1 VTRRRLIFRTLSH
14 FRWSD
19 AAVCAGIIVATAV
32 LTGALMVGDSV
43 RGSLRDLTLQR
54 LGPVDDVL
62 SAGRFFP
69 QSLADRIAAAD
80 GFHADFEQIHPA
92 VILHGSAGASDQSVR
107 TADVQIG
114 AIDGPWIPVPSGNC
128 IANGQIAQSLP
139 GLHSGDSLLLSLPMP
154 TGSPLDAALSRRS
167 REDVTAN
174 LRATCQAIDSAHG
187 FASMFSLFAS
197 QRPPRNCWV
206 NLADLQSAIGQEDRA
221 NTLLVRAK
229 PTAKSDELQGILRQ
243 VMTLGDYGINVAKS
257 PDANQRV
264 INFNDTYF
272 LPPVVQAAE
281 AAAKQVDCPLIEAS
295 SYLVNTAAVLRD
307 GGSAIASG
315 LTPSPGTPGEGRG
328 GGFAGLPAP
337 TLTLPRSTEGGKN
350 AGSHATTDRAGNSD
364 GMIHYAMIAGLSSLD
379 GQAIGDDQIVLNQWA
394 ADHLHAKI
402 GDRIVL
408 QYYLRQPNGD
418 TKEVSSARQGV
429 GITLEVSQIL
439 PMSGFGT
446 DNSLTPAYKG
456 LTDSDSVSDWHAP
469 AGITIRKDWIGEDD
483 EAYWKRYRAAP
494 KLLVSLH
501 TAKRL
506 WDGPFGLITS
516 LRIPAAKSDAFAA
529 AFVKEID
536 PATMGFVFRP
546 IRQQQLDATSGSSDF
561 AGLFIGFSFF
571 LIVAAVMLTAMLMR
585 LNVEQRARQF
595 GLLAAIGFPAKS
607 LRRMALAE
615 GMLLAIVGAAIGVG
629 VAVGYTALM
638 MLGLRTWWIGAVGT
652 TAMRLHVV
660 PITLLYGFVGSVLVA
675 YLAILWSVWRIGKTS
690 AATLLAGGWGQ
701 RFISHRRRKWVAR
714 IGWLAV
720 LLGIGLL
727 LCSFG
732 KAIGPAEAFLSGG
745 TVLLFASLML
755 IFSVMQPR
763 REAARPQHTIPG
775 IGFRN
780 ISRHL
785 ARSVV
790 TMGLIALASFALV
803 TVAAMRGSGGQ
814 NVADPNSGAGGFRLM
829 LQADIS
835 LTGDLSTAQGRD
847 ALAIADTQDPLWSKG
862 HFVSMR
868 RWRGE
873 DISCLNLM
881 KPTNPTILS
890 VPSAFAD
897 RHAFTFVQTIKS
909 VVNPWTLL
917 QGDVAGIDGIPA
929 IADDETAQYILHLGL
944 GQSLTITDQT
954 GVSRKLVLVATLAT
968 SIFQG
973 ELLMGETDFQKLFPA
988 QGGASVV
995 LVDINAADAPA
1006 MSRLLAG
1013 ELSDFSVTLDQTADV
1028 LAAYQNVQNTYLAT
1042 FQVLGTLGLLLGAIG
1057 LAVVLL
1063 RSVVERRAELAM
1075 LAAIGFRRIDRLRML
1090 LIENGVLLLLGLGV
1104 GTVCAVIA
1112 MLPTLIQT
1120 ARHIHIWELLAA
1132 LGFILLAG
1140 MAALLVA
1147 VWCSNRSITPADL
1160 RSE

>member
-1 VTRRRLIFRTLSH
+1 VTRRRLILRTIRY
-14 FRWSD
+14 FRWSNL
-19 AAVCAGIIVATAV
+19 AVCAGIIVATAV

-43 RGSLRDLTLQR
+43 RGSLRDLTIER
-54 LGPVDDVL
+54 LGPVDDEL

-69 QSLADRIAAAD
+69 QSLANRIDAAD
-80 GFHADFEQIHPA
+80 GFRANFEQIHPA
-92 VILHGSAGASDQSVR
+92 VILHGSAGASDQSIR

-114 AIDGPWIPVPSGNC
+114 AIDGPWVPVAGGNC
-128 IANGQIAQSLP
+128 IVNGQIAESLP
-139 GLHSGDSLLLSLPMP
+139 DLHAGESLLLSLPMP
-154 TGSPLDAALSRRS
+154 SGSPLDAALSRRS

-174 LRATCQAIDSAHG
+174 LRATCQAIDSTPD

-206 NLADLQSAIGQEDRA
+206 NLADLQSAIGQENRA
-221 NTLLVRAK
+221 NVLLVQAK
-229 PTAKSDELQGILRQ
+229 PRATSDHLQEILRQ
-243 VMTLGDYGINVAKS
+243 VMTLSDYGINAVKS
-257 PDANQRV
+257 PAANQRV
-264 INFNDTYF
+264 INSSDTYF
-272 LPPVVQAAE
+272 LPPIVQAAK
-281 AAAKQVDCPLIEAS
+281 AAAKQVDCPLSEVS
-295 SYLVNTAAVLRD
+295 SYLVNTAAVV
-307 GGSAIASG
+307 
-315 LTPSPGTPGEGRG
+315 GEGG
-328 GGFAGLPAP
+328 GGGV
-337 TLTLPRSTEGGKN
+337 
-350 AGSHATTDRAGNSD
+350 
-364 GMIHYAMIAGLSSLD
+364 IHYAMIAGLSSLD
-379 GQAIGDDQIVLNQWA
+379 AQAIGDDQIVLNQWA

-402 GDRIVL
+402 GDRIVF
-408 QYYLRQPNGD
+408 QYYFRQPNGD
-418 TKEVSSARQGV
+418 TKEVSSTDAGTKLR
-429 GITLEVSQIL
+429 VSQIL
-439 PMSGFGT
+439 PMSGPGA
-446 DNSLTPAYKG
+446 DSSLTPAYKG

-469 AGITIRKDWIGEDD
+469 AGITIRKDWIGKDD

-494 KLLVSLH
+494 KLLVSLN

-506 WDGPFGLITS
+506 WNGPFGLITS
-516 LRIPAAKSDAFAA
+516 LRIPAAKSEAFTAAFARQ
-529 AFVKEID
+529 ID

-561 AGLFIGFSFF
+561 AGLFMGFSFF

-585 LNVEQRARQF
+585 LNIEQRARQL

-607 LRRMALAE
+607 LRRMALTE
-615 GMLLAIVGAAIGVG
+615 GMLLAILGAAVGVA

-638 MLGLRTWWIGAVGT
+638 MLGLRTWWIGAIGT

-660 PITLLYGFVGSVLVA
+660 PITLLYGFVGSVVVA
-675 YLAILWSVWRIGKTS
+675 YLAILWSVWRVGRKS

-701 RFISHRRRKWVAR
+701 QIISHRRRKWVAR
-714 IGWLAV
+714 AGWLAV
-720 LLGIGLL
+720 LLGVGLL
-727 LCSFG
+727 LCS
-732 KAIGPAEAFLSGG
+732 AARVIAPAEAFLSGG
-745 TVLLFASLML
+745 TVLLFAFLML
-755 IFSVMQPR
+755 ISAAMQPR
-763 REAARPQHTIPG
+763 RQAAHPQRTIPG

-780 ISRHL
+780 MSRNL
-785 ARSVV
+785 VRSVV

-814 NVADPNSGAGGFRLM
+814 NIAERTSGAGGFRLM
-829 LQADIS
+829 LPADIP
-835 LTGDLSTAQGRD
+835 LTGDLSSSQGRD
-847 ALAIADTQDPLWSKG
+847 ALAIADTHNPLWSMA

-881 KPTNPTILS
+881 KPTSPTILS
-890 VPSAFAD
+890 VPPSFAD
-897 RHAFTFVQTIKS
+897 RNAFSFVR
-909 VVNPWTLL
+909 TLDKTDASWGL
-917 QGDVAGIDGIPA
+917 LLPGNGAGPNEIPV

-973 ELLMGETDFQKLFPA
+973 ELLMGEANFQRLFPA
-988 QGGASVV
+988 QSGASVV
-995 LVDINAADAPA
+995 LVDIDPADAPA
-1006 MSRLLAG
+1006 MARLLSS
-1013 ELSDFSVTLDQTADV
+1013 ELSDFSVTIDQTADV

-1042 FQVLGTLGLLLGAIG
+1042 FQVLGALGLLLGTIG

-1104 GTVCAVIA
+1104 GTVCAIIA

-1120 ARHIHIWELLAA
+1120 ARHVHIWELLVA

-1140 MAALLVA
+1140 MAALVTA
-1147 VWCSNRSITPADL
+1147 VWCSSRSITPADL